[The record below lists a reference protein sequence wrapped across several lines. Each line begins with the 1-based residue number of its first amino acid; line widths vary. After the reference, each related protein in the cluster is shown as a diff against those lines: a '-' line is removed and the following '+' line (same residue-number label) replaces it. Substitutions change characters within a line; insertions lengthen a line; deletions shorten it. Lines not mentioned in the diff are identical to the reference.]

1 MLKETYIANRMKE
14 LCERKGMTMY
24 ALAQKTGVTQSS
36 LSSMVNKGRLPNV
49 LTLSRIC
56 EGLDVTLAQF
66 FTTEGKRPDLTLEQE
81 QVLDVWDSLSEEER
95 EAVKTYVRGIQLK

>member
-1 MLKETYIANRMKE
+1 MLEETYIAERIKE

-24 ALAQKTGVTQSS
+24 ALSQKTGVTQSS
-36 LSSMVNKGRLPNV
+36 LSSMMNKGRLPNF

-56 EGLDVTLAQF
+56 EGLDLTLAQF
-66 FTTEGKRPDLTLEQE
+66 FTPEGKRPDLSPEQE
-81 QVLDVWDSLSEEER
+81 RLLDVWDSLSKEER